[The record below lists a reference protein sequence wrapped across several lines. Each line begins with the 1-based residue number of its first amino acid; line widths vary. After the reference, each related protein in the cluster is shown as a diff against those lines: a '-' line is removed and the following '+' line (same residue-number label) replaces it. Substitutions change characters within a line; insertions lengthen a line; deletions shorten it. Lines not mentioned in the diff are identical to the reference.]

1 MFLSRFIDLVYEN
14 LMTPKIVTFGS
25 SSLQAPLTNPFFL
38 TKLKQNVFKMTVI
51 FFGLVDMYNVYGLFF
66 VFTYVFYL

>member
-1 MFLSRFIDLVYEN
+1 
-14 LMTPKIVTFGS
+14 MTPKILTFGS
-25 SSLQAPLTNPFFL
+25 LSLQALLTNPFFFN
-38 TKLKQNVFKMTVI
+38 KVKAKCFQNDCYF